1 MSHEIYENDQMFSVR
16 QVPWHGLGKVIAE
29 APNSEEALR
38 IAELDWDVYQTEV
51 IRVDTGNIV
60 PNMKLNVRSNPDI
73 ELGLVSDRYRIVQNR
88 DAFAFTDE
96 LIGGDVRYETAGSLK
111 NGRTVWMLARMPDA
125 KVAGDDVEQYMCFT
139 NSHDGTGAVRAFLT
153 PVRVVCNNTLSFAID
168 TAQRSWSCKHTG
180 DMTSKLAEARECL
193 MLAERYIVG
202 LDEYA
207 KEMTN
212 VKIDDSLLKK
222 LLVKCFPKHDL
233 MTDREEKTMD
243 EKKEQYMVCYW
254 MPDIDKFRGTA
265 WGALNAMSDFVC
277 HAAPVRQTKNSY
289 ENRWDNIMSGTNLM
303 TRMASAIK
311 DINK

>member
-1 MSHEIYENDQMFSVR
+1 MAHEIYEHDQMFSVR
-16 QVPWHGLGKVIAE
+16 EVPWHRLGKVIAE
-29 APNSEEALR
+29 APNSEKALE
-38 IAELDWDVYQTEV
+38 IAELNWEV
-51 IRVDTGNIV
+51 IQVGAKRADTDMLV
-60 PNMKLNVRSNPDI
+60 PNMQLNVRSDTD
-73 ELGLVSDRYRIVQNR
+73 EVLGLVSDRYKIVQNK
-88 DAFAFTDE
+88 DAFSFTDE

-125 KVAGDDVEQYMCFT
+125 RVAGDDVEQYMCFT

-153 PVRVVCNNTLSFAID
+153 PVRVVCNNTLSFAIES
-168 TAQRSWSCKHTG
+168 AKRSWSCKHTG
-180 DMTSKLAEARECL
+180 DMTAKLTEARECL
-193 MLAERYIVG
+193 MLAERYIIG

-207 KEMTN
+207 NEMTK

-222 LLVKCFPKHDL
+222 LLIKCFPKHEL
-233 MTDREEKTMD
+233 MTEREKKTMD
-243 EKKEQYMVCYW
+243 EKKEQYMICYW

-277 HAAPVRQTKNSY
+277 HAAPMRETKSFY

-311 DINK
+311 DIK